1 MGIFLLHGRGDFFL
15 LLESFKILNNKMTKW
30 RIMVVS
36 LIIFLRD
43 SNGRNVF
50 KTVNYFFGPIKR
62 IINEGDGKLVFN
74 QLEMNMVMSIVQH

>member
-1 MGIFLLHGRGDFFL
+1 
-15 LLESFKILNNKMTKW
+15 
-30 RIMVVS
+30 MVVS